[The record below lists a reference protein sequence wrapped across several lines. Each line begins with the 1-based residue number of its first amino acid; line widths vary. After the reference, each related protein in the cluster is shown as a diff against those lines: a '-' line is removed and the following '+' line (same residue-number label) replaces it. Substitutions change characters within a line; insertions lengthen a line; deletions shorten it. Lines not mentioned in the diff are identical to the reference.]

1 VAFQTAPGK
10 HKGNNLPTNT
20 LIPQQTIPAL
30 TLHLTHS
37 KEQKGGDVIKRTTTG
52 AITKTISL
60 NKYKIQKPISKT
72 TSKTNT
78 LSPTEGKKK
87 KRVAPYHDRNNS
99 RTEEHSI
106 KNHTQQ
112 LKITFQNSSRGPNF
126 IHRRDERGSIFNL
139 EKLKM

>member
-10 HKGNNLPTNT
+10 HKGNDLPTNT

-30 TLHLTHS
+30 TLHLIHS

-78 LSPTEGKKK
+78 LSPTEERKKK
-87 KRVAPYHDRNNS
+87 GWRLIM
-99 RTEEHSI
+99 TETIAEP
-106 KNHTQQ
+106 KNTA
-112 LKITFQNSSRGPNF
+112 LKTTRSS
-126 IHRRDERGSIFNL
+126 
-139 EKLKM
+139 